1 MRIPNRNHF
10 LHCTYNESS
19 PYWYKHVDFEQEKQ
33 KVQLDLEQVEQLS
46 RNKSLRDGLQ

>member
-1 MRIPNRNHF
+1 
-10 LHCTYNESS
+10 
-19 PYWYKHVDFEQEKQ
+19 VDFEQEKQ